1 MPDFNVPGSTF
12 KLVLAAVL
20 LICVCLA
27 ALVFVSS
34 SNDISLAIILANPL
48 LAPAVILQIIA
59 SGLFVT
65 AWKVLLGVQ
74 SKAVFTFRECTAQ
87 IGVTLLGKYL
97 PGKIWGLLGRSYLL
111 TQRRLSGSDAMSL
124 LITDQFITFYTGIMI
139 GVVALLAYYSPALA
153 VFTALL
159 GMATVA
165 ATSKHYDRIIGWLLA
180 HGTTFIRKLAPKLEA
195 GTLCIHQRQFML
207 SFLSYTLH
215 WLSTAGVLCLLFY
228 PAISADLWL
237 NCSLIVAA
245 IPLAMMSGFL
255 AIWAPGGIGVREAV
269 IVGILA
275 LQLPLELAATIAITY
290 RLICILI
297 DLVIGGFAFI
307 YYSRNA
313 PTSPHE
319 DRIN

>member
-1 MPDFNVPGSTF
+1 MPDFNAPGNRF

-34 SNDISLAIILANPL
+34 SNEINLAIILANPL
-48 LAPAVILQIIA
+48 LIPALILQIIA
-59 SGLFVT
+59 SALFVT
-65 AWKVLLGVQ
+65 AWKVLLGMQ

-111 TQRRLSGSDAMSL
+111 TRRQLSGSDAMSL

-153 VFTALL
+153 VAIALL
-159 GMATVA
+159 AVATVPA
-165 ATSKHYDRIIGWLLA
+165 ASKHYDHIIGWLLA
-180 HGTTFIRKLAPKLEA
+180 HGTALIRKLSPDFDA
-195 GTLCIHQRQFML
+195 GVICINRRQFML
-207 SFLSYTLH
+207 SFLCYILH
-215 WLSTAGVLCLLFY
+215 WLSTAAVLCLLFY
-228 PAISADLWL
+228 PAISAELWL
-237 NCSLIVAA
+237 NCSLLVAA

-269 IVGILA
+269 MIAILT
-275 LQLPLELAATIAITY
+275 LQLPLELAATIAISY

-297 DLVIGGFAFI
+297 DLVIGGFAFL
-307 YYSRNA
+307 YYARNT
-313 PTSPHE
+313 PTSQRE
-319 DRIN
+319 DQIS